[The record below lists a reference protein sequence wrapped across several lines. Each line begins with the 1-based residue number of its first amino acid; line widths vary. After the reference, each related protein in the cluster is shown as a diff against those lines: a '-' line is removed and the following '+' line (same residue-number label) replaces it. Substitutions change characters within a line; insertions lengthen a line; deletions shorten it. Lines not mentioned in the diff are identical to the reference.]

1 MTTLL
6 PSARRRAFLFT
17 SLDETPMDLH
27 SFVVYITALLPL
39 YLVTS
44 DTTRRSPVPWTSSP
58 LRRGTCT

>member
-1 MTTLL
+1 
-6 PSARRRAFLFT
+6 
-17 SLDETPMDLH
+17 MDLH